1 MPHRCVLTRI
11 TVSPVQPAT
20 LPTAPA
26 SAPPGPPS
34 PPPPDS
40 QNSAAAPAPARVLAG
55 LPWWR
60 RFDVRL
66 AAIFGGGSLLIVAI
80 AACFAYGLIVEAR
93 MTSFRQRLES
103 LALALSQTVE
113 TDAIPG
119 LARRADGGAAWREL
133 WHEKLITIVLSE
145 PDIDS
150 IYILLPTDKPAQLR
164 FLLDASKTSR
174 VAEPGEFYDATDYP
188 YMLRAF
194 RLNQVS
200 VEDRVYADDFGAT
213 QSAYAPLR
221 TAKGE
226 VVGIIG
232 VDVLAVSIAE
242 TRRQV
247 LLLCLALFCFTGLA
261 VMAISFLL
269 RRLVRRPIARM
280 LATTEAI
287 SDGRYD
293 VRSGLHR
300 CDEFGLLGDRIDAM
314 AGQLAERERLRA
326 TFGLYLSAD
335 LARTLLESGKPPEL
349 GGVECL
355 ATVMFCDLAQYT
367 RVSECF
373 SPAETVSLVNEYLGA
388 MTEVIESHGG
398 CVLDFSGDGI
408 MAVFG
413 APVAHADHADRAL
426 RAALRMQ
433 QRMNQLNGE
442 WEARDLA
449 LRWQKVG
456 VEQLLLRIGLHTG
469 PVIAGHIGNTSR
481 MRYSVMGD
489 TVNVAARI
497 EEMNKEL
504 GTRIAFSEE
513 VRQRVSAD
521 LVTDF
526 VDCDLRSIRGR
537 HTLVRIFAQ

>member
-1 MPHRCVLTRI
+1 MSPEQPV
-11 TVSPVQPAT
+11 TVN
-20 LPTAPA
+20 PA
-26 SAPPGPPS
+26 SISMPSGPPS
-34 PPPPDS
+34 PPRPGDRTAD
-40 QNSAAAPAPARVLAG
+40 AAAPAPAPALAA

-66 AAIFGGGSLLIVAI
+66 AAVFGGASLVIVGI
-80 AACFAYGLIVEAR
+80 AACFAYALIVEAR
-93 MTSFRQRLES
+93 MESFRQRLGS
-103 LALALSQTVE
+103 LAIALSQTVE

-119 LARRADGGAAWREL
+119 LERRADDGAAWREL
-133 WHEKLITIVLSE
+133 WHEKLLTIVRSE

-150 IYILLPTDKPAQLR
+150 IYILLPTEKPAQLR
-164 FLLDASKTSR
+164 FLLDASKVSR
-174 VAEPGEFYDATDYP
+174 VADAGERYDATDYP

-194 RLNQVS
+194 QLDEVS
-200 VEDRVYADDFGAT
+200 VEDRVYADEFGAT

-221 TAKGE
+221 TSKGQ

-232 VDVLAVSIAE
+232 VDVLAVSITE

-247 LLLCLALFCFTGLA
+247 LLLCLALFCFTA
-261 VMAISFLL
+261 VAIVAISFLL

-287 SDGRYD
+287 AAGRYD
-293 VRSGLHR
+293 VRSGLHGR
-300 CDEFGLLGDRIDAM
+300 DEFGLLGNRIDAM

-326 TFGLYLSAD
+326 TFGLYVSGD
-335 LARTLLESGKPPEL
+335 LARTLLDSGKLPEL

-355 ATVMFCDLAQYT
+355 ASVMFCELAHYG

-373 SPAETVSLVNEYLGA
+373 SPGETVSLVNEYLGA

-398 CVLDFSGDGI
+398 CVLDFNGDGI

-413 APVAHADHADRAL
+413 APVAHFNHADRAL
-426 RAALRMQ
+426 RAAIRMQ

-449 LRWQKVG
+449 LRWQKAG
-456 VEQLLLRIGLHTG
+456 VEQLILRVGLHTG
-469 PVIAGHIGNTSR
+469 PVIAGHIGNSSR
-481 MRYSVMGD
+481 MRYSVMGE

-497 EEMNKEL
+497 GEMNKEL
-504 GTRIAFSEE
+504 GTRIAFSDE

-521 LVTDF
+521 LVADF

-537 HTLVRIFAQ
+537 QALVRIFAQ